1 MGKTALFRGGSDRD
15 YVERVVADFADLLVL
30 VVHEVDEI
38 SGRLRLLDDHLSRRL
53 VEYHL
58 VENVDD
64 LQDEFVVFL
73 LC

>member
-1 MGKTALFRGGSDRD
+1 MVNNSTYRND
-15 YVERVVADFADLLVL
+15 VESVVANLTNLCVL
-30 VVHEVDEI
+30 VVHEVDEV
-38 SGRLRLLDDHLSRRL
+38 GRCLRLLDDYLSRRL

-73 LC
+73 LR